1 MAMSSSAHAQVLAP
15 SQASEQRRVKVLD
28 GKQAKAREDA
38 RRADIVRITLSV
50 ATLLMFLLGLTF
62 MSAKIYSAGVDIN
75 HLKNEI
81 EQTNTLASRAE
92 LELGQMASLERIE
105 AYATER
111 LGMVY
116 PAANDIYLL
125 SEDSA
130 RRIAEGQQ
138 QIALAEAEAMSGS
151 EENPRWREIVY
162 GIAGLFVGTASAA
175 EN

>member
-15 SQASEQRRVKVLD
+15 SQASERRRIEVLD
-28 GKQAKAREDA
+28 GKQARVREDA
-38 RRADIVRITLSV
+38 RRADVVRISLTV
-50 ATLLMFLLGLTF
+50 ATLLMFLLALTF
-62 MSAKIYSAGVDIN
+62 MSAKVYSTGVEIN
-75 HLKNEI
+75 HLKSEI
-81 EQTNTLASRAE
+81 EQTNTLAARTE

-105 AYATER
+105 AYATEE

-125 SEDSA
+125 GEESA

-138 QIALAEAEAMSGS
+138 QIALAEAEALDGS
-151 EENPRWREIVY
+151 VENPRWREIVD
-162 GIAGLFVGTASAA
+162 GIAGFFVGTASAA